1 MTCGNS
7 ITNEEVCSIRV
18 NHGGKIHWLYTV
30 AFTTGAT
37 GGIGAFQVVD
47 ILNSDDY
54 LTFNVDLAA
63 TTTAMTSFNAYFV
76 CPVTL
81 NLDAF
86 E

>member
-1 MTCGNS
+1 MATLSLTRRFEASGS
-7 ITNEEVCSIRV
+7 TT
-18 NHGGKIHWLYTV
+18 GGKS
-30 AFTTGAT
+30 TGCT
-37 GGIGAFQVVD
+37 PLHSRPVPPGGIGSFQVMD
-47 ILNSDDY
+47 ILNYDDY

-63 TTTAMTSFNAYFV
+63 TSTAMTSFNAYFV